1 MIRPTK
7 APGKRLEY
15 LGFNTTAR
23 RTRLFRA
30 NGLGIFLE
38 YLGFNT
44 TARRNG
50 GRFFKNPQQ

>member
-23 RTRLFRA
+23 R
-30 NGLGIFLE
+30 
-38 YLGFNT
+38 
-44 TARRNG
+44 NG